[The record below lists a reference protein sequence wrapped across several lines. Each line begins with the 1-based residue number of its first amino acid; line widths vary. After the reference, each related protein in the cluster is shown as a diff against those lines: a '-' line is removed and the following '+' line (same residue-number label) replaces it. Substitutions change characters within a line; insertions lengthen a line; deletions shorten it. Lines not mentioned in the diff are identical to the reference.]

1 MELNHVRLED
11 LPHKL
16 REDDVYRGYH
26 LEKDS
31 LVMVNI
37 WCVLS
42 PSPRLLC
49 MPLKD
54 QPESPLSV

>member
-1 MELNHVRLED
+1 MELIHVRPED

-16 REDDVYRGYH
+16 REDDVYGGYH

-42 PSPRLLC
+42 PEPFSSMRQ
-49 MPLKD
+49 M
-54 QPESPLSV
+54 

>member
-16 REDDVYRGYH
+16 REDDVYAGFH

-42 PSPRLLC
+42 PEPFSSMRQ
-49 MPLKD
+49 M
-54 QPESPLSV
+54 

>member
-1 MELNHVRLED
+1 MELIHVRPED

-16 REDDVYRGYH
+16 REDDVYGGYH

-37 WCVLS
+37 WYVLS
-42 PSPRLLC
+42 PLCKLSRRLLRVSSSTH
-49 MPLKD
+49 LI
-54 QPESPLSV
+54 